1 MPKFQTLS
9 QNIFDERAKT
19 AITKTP
25 IRKEISIK
33 DVEIINDTTLKLD
46 DHQIKMNKD
55 AFKGI
60 CKIVGLPVGF
70 DKTFTASF
78 GDKARQQ
85 LINRLKV
92 AVQAKGSTT
101 LSLVVNPDTREII
114 SVQKDPRDLIS
125 NETFIDTS
133 SKIINK
139 YGLEVSDFSVNS
151 DGAVVINTASPKNVW
166 GINGL
171 KDEEFYG
178 GISFTNSPNGGFMVS
193 PFLHRLICA
202 NGLVGKT
209 FEESL
214 SLGQMDGFS
223 MEKFWTQLNQ
233 LAERGFRPQNFENR
247 IRLAMD
253 TRASLFELENAHD
266 WMKSLSDADHKEL
279 EAWAPLHNTRA
290 RFHASMIDTVT
301 FTTAQKK
308 GAKTGTSVWDL
319 INGVTHFATHDNGF
333 KIDDYD
339 RRRLQVEA
347 SRMLTKDFDMA
358 NFVPSPF

>member
-1 MPKFQTLS
+1 MPKFETLS

-19 AITKTP
+19 AISKTP

-33 DVEIINDTTLKLD
+33 DVEIINDTTLRLE
-46 DHQIKMNKD
+46 DHQIKMNKE

-125 NETFIDTS
+125 NETFVDTS
-133 SKIINK
+133 SQIINK

-151 DGAVVINTASPKNVW
+151 DGAVVINTASPNNVW

-193 PFLHRLICA
+193 PFLHRLVCA

-233 LAERGFRPQNFENR
+233 LAERGFRPANFENR
-247 IRLAMD
+247 IRLAMN

-266 WMKSLSDADHKEL
+266 WMKSLSDADNKEL

-290 RFHASMIDTVT
+290 KFHGANIDTIT
-301 FTTAQKK
+301 FSTAQKK

-358 NFVPSPF
+358 NFVASPF

>member
-1 MPKFQTLS
+1 MSKFQTLS
-9 QNIFDERAKT
+9 QSIFEEKTKT
-19 AITKTP
+19 AIAKTP
-25 IRKEISIK
+25 IRKEVSIK
-33 DVEIINDTTLKLD
+33 DVEILNDTTLKLD
-46 DHQIKMNKD
+46 DHQIKMNKE

-70 DKTFTASF
+70 DKTFTSSF

-92 AVQAKGSTT
+92 AVQAKGNTT
-101 LSLVVNPDTREII
+101 LSLVVNPDTREIV

-133 SKIINK
+133 SKIIDK
-139 YGLEVSDFSVNS
+139 YDLEVSDFSVNR

-166 GINGL
+166 GIDGL

-193 PFLHRLICA
+193 PFLHRLVCA
-202 NGLVGKT
+202 NGMVGKT

-223 MEKFWTQLNQ
+223 MERFWNQLDR
-233 LAERGFRPQNFENR
+233 LAERGFRPGNFENR
-247 IRLAMD
+247 IRLATN
-253 TRASLFELENAHD
+253 TRASLFELESAHD
-266 WMKSLSDADHKEL
+266 WMKSLSDADNREL

-290 RFHASMIDTVT
+290 KFHEARIDTVA

-308 GAKTGTSVWDL
+308 GAKTGTSIYDL
-319 INGVTHFATHDNGF
+319 VNGITHFATHDNGF

-347 SRMLTKDFDMA
+347 SRILTKDFDMA
-358 NFVPSPF
+358 NFVSSPF